1 MKAIIISSTFLVIV
15 AVVFVVVQTLVRR
28 HPDRY
33 DVIVEC
39 ADGHRYSTYWIPA
52 ASYKAIRLGTTRY
65 QRCPVGR
72 HWART
77 HKVDPS
83 SLTAAELHAARA
95 IHDRRIALGP
105 ERPSSDHHG
114 RGCAN
119 SAVLW

>member
-15 AVVFVVVQTLVRR
+15 AVVVVVVQTLVRR

-33 DVIVEC
+33 DVVVEC

-77 HKVDPS
+77 HKVDPF

-95 IHDRRIALGP
+95 IHDRRIA
-105 ERPSSDHHG
+105 
-114 RGCAN
+114 
-119 SAVLW
+119 